1 PAQVGDMYHPVHTA
15 DVHKNAI
22 TGHALHRTGVALAHL
37 DVGPHLGGGG
47 GPLLLL
53 HGFDGA
59 NHPAAGTV
67 DLGDMQTDLLLDQLA
82 HVRLTGQTGL
92 GSGDEN
98 PHALDGGHNAALVLL
113 GDHTLQNLLAAA
125 GLLNVL
131 PNLHRVQAL
140 FGEG

>member
-1 PAQVGDMYHPVHTA
+1 VKGDDVYLQLVAHSNHLAGVLDAAPAQVGDMYHPVHTA

-98 PHALDGGHNAALVLL
+98 PYALDEIGRASCRERVEGGD
-113 GDHTLQNLLAAA
+113 G
-125 GLLNVL
+125 G
-131 PNLHRVQAL
+131 
-140 FGEG
+140 